1 MEIEPPPD
9 DFLKLCALTRSLCG
23 FDRQMPR
30 NKVEVLPPSA
40 AELARRVQGTQ
51 EFRSLADSLFRK
63 LSDEDYTGK
72 AALAEVLKRCSFYH
86 SSLKGW
92 DAKDSGF
99 VSSRLLNRGKQ
110 IFAPFCYSAAAA
122 SRSKISRFVILAL
135 EGSPSLI

>member
-1 MEIEPPPD
+1 
-9 DFLKLCALTRSLCG
+9 
-23 FDRQMPR
+23 MPR

-92 DAKDSGF
+92 DAK
-99 VSSRLLNRGKQ
+99 RLWLRVQ
-110 IFAPFCYSAAAA
+110 PFTKPRKANLRAFLLLGGC
-122 SRSKISRFVILAL
+122 RFPFEDFEIW
-135 EGSPSLI
+135 